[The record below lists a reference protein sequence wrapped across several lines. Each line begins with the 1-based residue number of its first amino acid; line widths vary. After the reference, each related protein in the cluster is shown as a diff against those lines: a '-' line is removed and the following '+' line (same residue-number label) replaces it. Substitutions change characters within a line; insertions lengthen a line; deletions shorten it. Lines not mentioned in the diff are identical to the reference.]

1 MLLLVVLKHVS
12 LVTITCSCPSA
23 WKDGASPGARRGRW
37 RWGHFLNLP
46 PTPSLCLFGWWA
58 ALSSTKIPWKL
69 TLITAQCDSAKIWR
83 VKPGSREA
91 RETQLLLEQHV
102 LCPSIH
108 LSSSVSSTR
117 WQTCTFLLY
126 SFPWDTDFSLPA
138 LGGTCRNKTASWTQ
152 LHAVFLWWGI
162 FGEVS
167 LIFLQGAT
175 KPYSNI

>member
-1 MLLLVVLKHVS
+1 MEQVPEPGEEDGDEGIS
-12 LVTITCSCPSA
+12 LICHPLHPFACL
-23 WKDGASPGARRGRW
+23 DGGQLYPAPKS
-37 RWGHFLNLP
+37 HEN
-46 PTPSLCLFGWWA
+46 
-58 ALSSTKIPWKL
+58 I
-69 TLITAQCDSAKIWR
+69 TLITAQCDSANIWR

-102 LCPSIH
+102 LCPPIH
-108 LSSSVSSTR
+108 LSSCVSSTR

-126 SFPWDTDFSLPA
+126 SLPWDTDFSLPA

-152 LHAVFLWWGI
+152 PHAVFLWWGI

-167 LIFLQGAT
+167 LIFLQCAT